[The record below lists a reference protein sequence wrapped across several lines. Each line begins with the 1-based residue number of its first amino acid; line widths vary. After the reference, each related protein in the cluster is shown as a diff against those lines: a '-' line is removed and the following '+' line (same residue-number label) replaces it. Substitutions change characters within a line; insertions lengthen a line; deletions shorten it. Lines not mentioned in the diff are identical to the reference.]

1 VKLASPF
8 RFSFLFPIFFFFF
21 LEIERGKDVS
31 LVTMVGDVSGCGEP
45 PCVDKRDKRVTSL
58 VENVLSLYLRLVVK
72 L

>member
-8 RFSFLFPIFFFFF
+8 RFSFLFPIFFFF